1 MKTSM
6 RNQCLVFCMF
16 SIFISCNNNEVS
28 FKSLIE
34 NKNLIKLSINS
45 ISDNPSIEIDS
56 LIDSIYYI
64 KPQVSDN
71 SLIGEYSKI
80 LFEDNKVFILENSK
94 TNKAVYAFA
103 MDGKFLFNINARGDG
118 PGEYVSIHDF
128 YVDANNKQVG
138 ILDRSQILKYDYKG
152 KFIGKLDLRKY
163 LVKNI
168 IYNNNFIYA
177 YTYSYCFENKCHNLK
192 VFNMQGEL
200 VYSDYPLE
208 KSLQD
213 FPLASDKIYLNAD
226 SDKVFF
232 NSLNNDTIY
241 RFEKDHLT
249 PEVVVDFAE
258 YKYPDDEFHKLLDKG
273 EDVISEL
280 SYLRDS
286 KYALFGIN
294 NFSLT
299 SDYLFTSFLKGYT
312 VYYALFS
319 FKTKNKRIFSSL
331 KPSDN
336 ILITPRIIFANDH
349 FIYSILD
356 AEYLD
361 WHKRHEESLGITDPH
376 KDFSKTRIDRYN
388 YLLKDINIDDNAV
401 IAVMKFKYF

>member
-1 MKTSM
+1 M
-6 RNQCLVFCMF
+6 RNQCLVFCLLC
-16 SIFISCNNNEVS
+16 IFISCNNNEVS

-45 ISDNPSIEIDS
+45 ISENSAIEVDS

-64 KPQVSDN
+64 KPQVSDK

-94 TNKAVYAFA
+94 TNKAVYVFA
-103 MDGKFLFNINARGDG
+103 MDGRFLFNINARGDG

-128 YVDANNKQVG
+128 FVDANNKQVG
-138 ILDRSQILKYDYKG
+138 ILDRSQILRYDFKG
-152 KFIGKLDLRKY
+152 KFIGKLDLRNS
-163 LVKNI
+163 LIKNI
-168 IYNNNFIYA
+168 IYKNNYIYA
-177 YTYSYCFENKCHNLK
+177 YTYSYCFNSKCFNLK
-192 VFNMQGEL
+192 VFNMKGEL

-213 FPLASDKIYLNAD
+213 FPLASDKIYLNTD

-258 YKYPDDEFHKLLDKG
+258 YKYPDDEFRKLLNKG
-273 EDVISEL
+273 QDVISEL

-286 KYALFGIN
+286 KYALFGID
-294 NFSLT
+294 NFLLT
-299 SDYLFTSFLKGYT
+299 NDYLFTSFLKNYT
-312 VYYALFS
+312 KYYALFS
-319 FKTKNKRIFSSL
+319 LKTKNKKIFCIL

-336 ILITPRIIFANDH
+336 FLITPRIIFANDH

-361 WHKRHEESLGITDPH
+361 WYKRREESLGILDPH
-376 KDFSKTRIDRYN
+376 NKKLKIRIDRYN
-388 YLLKDINIDDNAV
+388 YLLKNINIDDNAV
-401 IAVMKFKYF
+401 IAVMKFKSF